1 MSQVFQLLLENLLA
15 ERENFNRIWFA
26 SDQVTPPPFSYQVNF
41 PRLELV
47 ISGEY
52 PNQLENPDKTIS
64 EVKLLAGD
72 ALFVP
77 PNSWNQPNWDTD
89 CSVLSLLFGK
99 RQLGFSLVSKAK
111 NQPSF
116 YDVQKFSIQTRTG
129 HALDHILSALNT
141 LATEPVRKPMD
152 EHLLHALLSYCQQ
165 MLASPVAGTRNR
177 VEDLYQGIC
186 IYIQENFHRQI
197 TRESIAQRFTMT
209 PNHLSRLFRQQ
220 GHMRMADYITW
231 VRIDRAKFM
240 LKRYDFRLN
249 EVATRCGFQDVNY
262 FYRVFKSK
270 TGMTP
275 SEYRGANKA
284 FSETAH

>member
-15 ERENFNRIWFA
+15 EREHFNRIWFA
-26 SDQVTPPPFSYQVNF
+26 SDQVTPPQFSYQVNF
-41 PRLELV
+41 PRVELV

-52 PNQLENPDKTIS
+52 PNLLENPDKSITES
-64 EVKLLAGD
+64 KLLSGD
-72 ALFVP
+72 ALYVP
-77 PNSWNQPNWDTD
+77 PNSWNKPNWDTD

-111 NQPSF
+111 NQPGF
-116 YDVQKFSIQTRTG
+116 YDVQKHSIQTRTG
-129 HALDHILSALNT
+129 HAIDHILAALNT
-141 LATEPVRKPMD
+141 LAKEPVQTPMD
-152 EHLLHALLSYCQQ
+152 GYLLHALLSYCQQ
-165 MLASPVAGTRNR
+165 MLTAPAAGTRNR

-186 IYIQENFHRQI
+186 IYIQENFHRHI
-197 TRESIAQRFTMT
+197 TRESIAHRFNIT

-240 LKRYDFRLN
+240 LKRYDFRLG

-275 SEYRGANKA
+275 SEYRG
-284 FSETAH
+284 SD